1 MRKSILTDDLSV
13 SYLSGRPAECIH
25 HVFGGNGRRIISE
38 KYGFIV
44 PLTNDEHNMGDY
56 SVHFNKELDLRL
68 KRECQ
73 QKFEESH
80 SHDEFMRIIKR
91 NYLEMEDEQEWQQ
104 KRQK

>member
-13 SYLSGRPAECIH
+13 SYLSGKPTECIH
-25 HVFGGNGRRIISE
+25 HVFGGNGRRSISE

-44 PLTNDEHNMGDY
+44 PLTNDEHNMSNTG
-56 SVHFNKELDLRL
+56 VHFNRELDLML

-73 QKFEESH
+73 KKFEESH

-91 NYLEMEDEQEWQQ
+91 NYL
-104 KRQK
+104 

>member
-1 MRKSILTDDLSV
+1 MKSILQTEK
-13 SYLSGRPAECIH
+13 ECYICHAQVGLEDH
-25 HVFGGNGRRIISE
+25 HIYFGNGLRPKSE
-38 KYGFIV
+38 RMGFKCW
-44 PLTNDEHNMGDY
+44 LCQLHHRDSKQG
-56 SVHFNKELDLRL
+56 VHGNRKLDLKL

-80 SHDEFMRIIKR
+80 SHEEFMRIIKR